1 MNCALRLWRDARTA
15 MGSASN
21 GRENQATPQS
31 RALRRTLPRTL
42 RCSGGRLS
50 ELNHERGLS
59 AAESLAHTAAMS
71 ALPPR
76 RSPRPRLQP
85 MRTRRVHQDRLA
97 SKVADH
103 HAGRA
108 GRRACRLS
116 PPHSASHGQA
126 EHRIVITRWSRG
138 EITDAAAQAAA
149 QAVHARK
156 AVARGSQCRSAT
168 KRTGG
173 FPRVTA
179 GLPRHPTPSNS
190 SDRRRVMVSRAF
202 VGCRIDLLSLKGQSN
217 G

>member
-1 MNCALRLWRDARTA
+1 
-15 MGSASN
+15 
-21 GRENQATPQS
+21 
-31 RALRRTLPRTL
+31 
-42 RCSGGRLS
+42 
-50 ELNHERGLS
+50 
-59 AAESLAHTAAMS
+59 MS

-138 EITDAAAQAAA
+138 EITDAAAQA
-149 QAVHARK
+149 VHARK

-202 VGCRIDLLSLKGQSN
+202 VAGRTDMHSLKGMKSMSYLN
-217 G
+217 VTKPADVHCRLVVGCRVRLFWFAAHHSGRSASAALLVAMARLFAAVAVALLITVV